1 MHLNYGKTKKIK
13 LNIDMEILTY
23 SMKWLEVVLRW
34 GHVLFAVLW
43 VGNSFL
49 FNYLDNKLNKDIS
62 GDDVDGEGYL
72 MHSGY
77 YYKLLRLKK
86 SPPPQYLNSLV
97 IFKWQSYLT
106 FVTGILLLIII
117 YYYNSGILMVDKRIL
132 EIKPL
137 YAILISVVSLVIS
150 WFVYD
155 LLCKSKIINNNK
167 IFISIIF
174 IFLAVISFGFTK
186 IFGPKFA
193 FLSVGLIIGS
203 NMFGN
208 VFTVII
214 PNQMNIINSSKKNEK
229 FDTNLSLA
237 AKQRSI
243 HNNYST
249 FLVLFIML
257 SGHYSFIVYHKYNW
271 LILCL
276 AALLSGTARHYFN
289 LRGRNIH
296 RLYILISSFL
306 SLVVLAVLLLI
317 FKN

>member
-1 MHLNYGKTKKIK
+1 
-13 LNIDMEILTY
+13 MEYVPYTI
-23 SMKWLEVVLRW
+23 KWLELILRW
-34 GHVLFAVLW
+34 GHVLFAILW

-62 GDDVDGEGYL
+62 SEDVDGEGYL

-86 SPPPQYLNSLV
+86 SPPSQYLNNLV

-106 FVTGILLLIII
+106 FITGILLLIIV
-117 YYYNSGILMVDKRIL
+117 YYYNSGVLMVDKRVL
-132 EIKPL
+132 EITSFNG
-137 YAILISVVSLVIS
+137 ILISILFLVIS
-150 WFVYD
+150 WFIYD
-155 LLCKSKIINNNK
+155 FLCKSKLINNNVL
-167 IFISIIF
+167 FTSIIF
-174 IFLAVISFGFTK
+174 ILLIVTSFILTK

-193 FLSVGLIIGS
+193 FLSVGLIIGT

-214 PNQMNIINSSKKNEK
+214 PNQMNIISSSSKDEK
-229 FDTNLSLA
+229 FDTSLSLA
-237 AKQRSI
+237 AKQRSV

-257 SGHYSFIVYHKYNW
+257 SGHSSFLVYHQYNW
-271 LILCL
+271 LILC
-276 AALLSGTARHYFN
+276 AIAIISGAARHYFN

-296 RLYILISSFL
+296 RLYILTTSIVL
-306 SLVVLAVLLLI
+306 LILLAVLILI

>member
-1 MHLNYGKTKKIK
+1 MEFLPYISKWI
-13 LNIDMEILTY
+13 EIL
-23 SMKWLEVVLRW
+23 LRW
-34 GHVLFAVLW
+34 SHVMFAILW

-62 GDDVDGEGYL
+62 SEDIDGEGYL

-77 YYKLLRLKK
+77 YYKLTRLKK
-86 SPPPQYLNSLV
+86 SPPVQYLSNLV

-106 FVTGILLLIII
+106 FITGILLLIII
-117 YYYNSGILMVDKRIL
+117 YFYNSGVLMIDKRVLQIS
-132 EIKPL
+132 PL
-137 YAILISVVSLVIS
+137 YAILISIASLLVS
-150 WFVYD
+150 WFIYD
-155 LLCKSKIINNNK
+155 LLCKSKLINNN
-167 IFISIIF
+167 FLFSLIIF
-174 IFLAVISFGFTK
+174 ILLIAISFIFTK
-186 IFGPKFA
+186 IYGPKFA
-193 FLSVGLIIGS
+193 FLSVGLIIGT

-214 PNQMNIINSSKKNEK
+214 PNQMNIINSSKRNEK
-229 FDTNLSLA
+229 FDLSLSLR

-271 LILCL
+271 LILSL
-276 AALLSGTARHYFN
+276 VALISVAARHYFN

-296 RLYILISSFL
+296 RLYILISSIL
-306 SLVVLAVLLLI
+306 SLIVLAVLLLI

>member
-1 MHLNYGKTKKIK
+1 
-13 LNIDMEILTY
+13 MEFIPYTL
-23 SMKWLEVVLRW
+23 KWLELTLRW
-34 GHVLFAVLW
+34 GHVLFAILW

-62 GDDVDGEGYL
+62 SEDIDGEGYL

-77 YYKLLRLKK
+77 YYKLTRLKK
-86 SPPPQYLNSLV
+86 SPPLQYLNSLV

-106 FVTGILLLIII
+106 FITGVLLLVII
-117 YYYNSGILMVDKRIL
+117 YYYNSGVLMVDKRVLQIS
-132 EIKPL
+132 PL
-137 YAILISVVSLVIS
+137 YAILISLLSLIVS

-155 LLCKSKIINNNK
+155 FLCKSKFINNN
-167 IFISIIF
+167 ILFISIIF
-174 IFLAVISFGFTK
+174 ILLIIVSFILTK

-193 FLSVGLIIGS
+193 FLSVGLIIGT

-208 VFTVII
+208 VFTAII

-229 FDTNLSLA
+229 FDASLSLV

-276 AALLSGTARHYFN
+276 VALISGTARHYFN

-296 RLYILISSFL
+296 RLYILISSIL

>member
-1 MHLNYGKTKKIK
+1 
-13 LNIDMEILTY
+13 MEIFTY
-23 SMKWLEVVLRW
+23 SLKWLELILRW
-34 GHVLFAVLW
+34 GHVLFAILW

-49 FNYLDNKLNKDIS
+49 FNYLDNKLNKNITSDDI
-62 GDDVDGEGYL
+62 DGEGYL

-77 YYKLLRLKK
+77 YYKLTRLKK
-86 SPPPQYLNSLV
+86 LPSKEYLNSLV

-106 FVTGILLLIII
+106 FVTGILLLAIV
-117 YYYNSGILMVDKRIL
+117 YYYNSAVLMVDKRVLALTPINAVFAS
-132 EIKPL
+132 IM
-137 YAILISVVSLVIS
+137 YLVLS

-155 LLCKSKIINNNK
+155 ALCKSNIINNN
-167 IFISIIF
+167 ILFLSII
-174 IFLAVISFGFTK
+174 ILLLFLVSFSLTK

-214 PNQMNIINSSKKNEK
+214 PNQMNIIKSSSKNEK
-229 FDTNLSLA
+229 FDMSLSLA

-249 FLVLFIML
+249 FFVLFIML
-257 SGHYSFIVYHKYNW
+257 SGHYSFLVYHKYNW

-276 AALLSGTARHYFN
+276 VGLISGIARHYFN
-289 LRGRNIH
+289 LRGKNIH
-296 RLYILISSFL
+296 RLNILVLSILSF
-306 SLVVLAVLLLI
+306 VALAVLLFI

>member
-1 MHLNYGKTKKIK
+1 
-13 LNIDMEILTY
+13 MEYVPYTI
-23 SMKWLEVVLRW
+23 KWLELILRW
-34 GHVLFAVLW
+34 GHVLFAILW

-62 GDDVDGEGYL
+62 SEDIDGEGYL
-72 MHSGY
+72 MHSGF
-77 YYKLLRLKK
+77 YYKLTRLKK
-86 SPPPQYLNSLV
+86 SPPLDYLNRLV

-106 FVTGILLLIII
+106 FVTGILLLVVI
-117 YYYNSGILMVDKRIL
+117 YYYNSGVLIVDKRVLQIS
-132 EIKPL
+132 PA
-137 YAILISVVSLVIS
+137 YAILASLSSLIIS

-155 LLCKSKIINNNK
+155 LICKSSLIKNN
-167 IFISIIF
+167 ILFILVILILL
-174 IFLAVISFGFTK
+174 ILISFGLTK
-186 IFGPKFA
+186 LFGPKFA
-193 FLSVGLIIGS
+193 FLSVGLIIGT

-214 PNQMNIINSSKKNEK
+214 PNQMNIISSSKRGEK
-229 FDTNLSLA
+229 FDSSLSLA

-271 LILCL
+271 IILCL
-276 AALLSGTARHYFN
+276 VAVISATARHYFN

-296 RLYILISSFL
+296 RLYILVSSIL
-306 SLVVLAVLLLI
+306 ALIILAVSLLI

>member
-1 MHLNYGKTKKIK
+1 
-13 LNIDMEILTY
+13 MEFIPYTL
-23 SMKWLEVVLRW
+23 KWLELVLRW
-34 GHVLFAVLW
+34 GHVLFAILW

-49 FNYLDNKLNKDIS
+49 FNYLDNKLNKEVSSNDI
-62 GDDVDGEGYL
+62 DGEGYL

-77 YYKLLRLKK
+77 YYKLTRLKN
-86 SPPPQYLNSLV
+86 SPPSKYLNSLV

-106 FVTGILLLIII
+106 FISGILLLIII
-117 YYYNSGILMVDKRIL
+117 YYYNSGVLMIDKRVMQITP
-132 EIKPL
+132 I
-137 YAILISVVSLVIS
+137 YAISISVLSLAVS
-150 WFVYD
+150 WFIYD
-155 LLCKSKIINNNK
+155 LLCKSKLVNNN
-167 IFISIIF
+167 ILFGLIMFILLII
-174 IFLAVISFGFTK
+174 ISFVLTK

-193 FLSVGLIIGS
+193 FLSVGLIIGT

-214 PNQMNIINSSKKNEK
+214 PNQMNIINSSSKNEK
-229 FDTNLSLA
+229 FDLSLSLA

-271 LILCL
+271 LILCMIGL
-276 AALLSGTARHYFN
+276 ISVSARHYFN

-296 RLYILISSFL
+296 RLYILISSIIAFI
-306 SLVVLAVLLLI
+306 VLAVLLLI

>member
-1 MHLNYGKTKKIK
+1 
-13 LNIDMEILTY
+13 MEFIPYTL
-23 SMKWLEVVLRW
+23 KWLELVLRW
-34 GHVLFAVLW
+34 GHVLFAILW

-62 GDDVDGEGYL
+62 SQDIDGEGYL

-77 YYKLLRLKK
+77 YYKLTRLKN
-86 SPPPQYLNSLV
+86 SPPVQYLSNLV

-106 FVTGILLLIII
+106 FITGILLLIII
-117 YYYNSGILMVDKRIL
+117 YFYNSGVLMIDKRVLQIS
-132 EIKPL
+132 PL
-137 YAILISVVSLVIS
+137 YAILISIASLLVS
-150 WFVYD
+150 WFIYD
-155 LLCKSKIINNNK
+155 FLCKSKLINNNVL
-167 IFISIIF
+167 FSLIIF
-174 IFLAVISFGFTK
+174 ALLIIISFIFTK

-193 FLSVGLIIGS
+193 FLSVGLIVGT

-214 PNQMNIINSSKKNEK
+214 PNQTNIINSSKRKEK
-229 FDTNLSLA
+229 FDLSLSLA

-257 SGHYSFIVYHKYNW
+257 SGHYSFVVYHKYNW

-276 AALLSGTARHYFN
+276 IALISVAARHYFN

-296 RLYILISSFL
+296 RLYILISSIL
-306 SLVVLAVLLLI
+306 SLIVLAVLLLI

>member
-1 MHLNYGKTKKIK
+1 
-13 LNIDMEILTY
+13 MELVPY
-23 SMKWLEVVLRW
+23 ALKWLELVLRW
-34 GHVLFAVLW
+34 GHVLFAILW

-62 GDDVDGEGYL
+62 SEDIDGEGYL

-77 YYKLLRLKK
+77 YYKLTRLKK
-86 SPPPQYLNSLV
+86 SPPLQYLNSLV

-106 FVTGILLLIII
+106 FITGILLLIII
-117 YYYNSGILMVDKRIL
+117 YYYNSGVLMVDKRVSQIS
-132 EIKPL
+132 PF
-137 YAILISVVSLVIS
+137 YAILISVLSLVVS

-155 LLCKSKIINNNK
+155 FLCKSKLINNN
-167 IFISIIF
+167 ILFTSIIF
-174 IFLAVISFGFTK
+174 ILLIIVSFSFTK

-193 FLSVGLIIGS
+193 FLSVGLIIGT

-214 PNQMNIINSSKKNEK
+214 PNQTNIINSSKKNEK
-229 FDTNLSLA
+229 FDTSLSLA

-276 AALLSGTARHYFN
+276 FALILGVARHYFN
-289 LRGRNIH
+289 LSGRNIH
-296 RLYILISSFL
+296 RLYILISSIIAL
-306 SLVVLAVLLLI
+306 IILAVLLFF

>member
-1 MHLNYGKTKKIK
+1 
-13 LNIDMEILTY
+13 MEFIPYTL
-23 SMKWLEVVLRW
+23 KWLELILRW
-34 GHVLFAVLW
+34 GHVLFAILW

-62 GDDVDGEGYL
+62 SEDIDGEGYL

-77 YYKLLRLKK
+77 YYKLTRLKK
-86 SPPPQYLNSLV
+86 SPPVQYLSNLV

-106 FVTGILLLIII
+106 FITGIFLLIII
-117 YYYNSGILMVDKRIL
+117 YYYNSGVLMVDKRVL
-132 EIKPL
+132 EISPL
-137 YAILISVVSLVIS
+137 YAILISIASLVVS
-150 WFVYD
+150 WFIYD
-155 LLCKSKIINNNK
+155 FLCKSKLINNDVL
-167 IFISIIF
+167 FSLIIF
-174 IFLAVISFGFTK
+174 ILLIAVSFILTK
-186 IFGPKFA
+186 IFGSKFA
-193 FLSVGLIIGS
+193 FLSVGLIIGT

-214 PNQMNIINSSKKNEK
+214 PNQRNIINSSKRNEK
-229 FDTNLSLA
+229 FDLSLSLS

-257 SGHYSFIVYHKYNW
+257 SGHYSFIVYHQYNW
-271 LILCL
+271 LILSL
-276 AALLSGTARHYFN
+276 VALISVAARHYFN

-296 RLYILISSFL
+296 RLYILVCSVLSFII
-306 SLVVLAVLLLI
+306 LAVLLLI

>member
-1 MHLNYGKTKKIK
+1 M
-13 LNIDMEILTY
+13 
-23 SMKWLEVVLRW
+23 RW
-34 GHVLFAVLW
+34 GHVLFAILW

-49 FNYLDNKLNKDIS
+49 FNYLDNKLNKSISSNDI
-62 GDDVDGEGYL
+62 DGEGYL

-77 YYKLLRLKK
+77 YYKLTRLKK
-86 SPPPQYLNSLV
+86 SPPLEYLNSLV

-117 YYYNSGILMVDKRIL
+117 YYYNSAVLMIDKRVL
-132 EIKPL
+132 EITSFN
-137 YAILISVVSLVIS
+137 AILISVLFLVIS
-150 WFVYD
+150 WFIYD
-155 LLCKSKIINNNK
+155 LLCKSKIIKNNLL
-167 IFISIIF
+167 FASIIF
-174 IFLAVISFGFTK
+174 ILLLFVSFVLTK

-214 PNQMNIINSSKKNEK
+214 PNQKNIINSSLKNEK
-229 FDTNLSLA
+229 FDTSLSLA

-271 LILCL
+271 LILCVV
-276 AALLSGTARHYFN
+276 ALISATARHFFN
-289 LRGRNIH
+289 LRGKNIH
-296 RLYILISSFL
+296 RLNILIFSIL
-306 SLVVLAVLLLI
+306 ALITLAVFLFI

>member
-1 MHLNYGKTKKIK
+1 
-13 LNIDMEILTY
+13 MEFIPYTL
-23 SMKWLEVVLRW
+23 KWLELVLRW
-34 GHVLFAVLW
+34 GHVLFAILW

-62 GDDVDGEGYL
+62 SQDIDGEGYL

-77 YYKLLRLKK
+77 YYKLTRLKN
-86 SPPPQYLNSLV
+86 SPPVQYLSNLV

-106 FVTGILLLIII
+106 FITGILLLIII
-117 YYYNSGILMVDKRIL
+117 YFYNSGVLMIDKRVLQISS
-132 EIKPL
+132 L
-137 YAILISVVSLVIS
+137 YAISISIFSLVVF
-150 WFVYD
+150 WFIYD
-155 LLCKSKIINNNK
+155 FLCKSKLINNNVL
-167 IFISIIF
+167 FSLIIF
-174 IFLAVISFGFTK
+174 ILLIAISFIFTK
-186 IFGPKFA
+186 IYGPKFA
-193 FLSVGLIIGS
+193 FLSVGLIIGT

-214 PNQMNIINSSKKNEK
+214 PNQMNIINSSKRNEK
-229 FDTNLSLA
+229 FDLSLSLA

-271 LILCL
+271 LILSL
-276 AALLSGTARHYFN
+276 IALISVAARHYFN

-296 RLYILISSFL
+296 RLYILISSIL
-306 SLVVLAVLLLI
+306 SLIVLAVLLLI

>member
-1 MHLNYGKTKKIK
+1 MDLIPYT
-13 LNIDMEILTY
+13 L
-23 SMKWLEVVLRW
+23 KWLELILRW
-34 GHVLFAVLW
+34 GHVLFAILW

-49 FNYLDNKLNKDIS
+49 FNYLDNKLNKSISSNDI
-62 GDDVDGEGYL
+62 DGEGYL

-77 YYKLLRLKK
+77 YYKLTRLKK
-86 SPPPQYLNSLV
+86 SPSLEYLNSLV

-117 YYYNSGILMVDKRIL
+117 YYHNSAVLMIDKRVL
-132 EIKPL
+132 EITSFN
-137 YAILISVVSLVIS
+137 AILISVLSLVIS
-150 WFVYD
+150 WFIYD
-155 LLCKSKIINNNK
+155 LLCKSKIIKNNLL
-167 IFISIIF
+167 FVSIIF
-174 IFLAVISFGFTK
+174 ILLLFVSFVLTK

-214 PNQMNIINSSKKNEK
+214 PNQKNIINSSLKNEK
-229 FDTNLSLA
+229 FDTSLSLA

-271 LILCL
+271 LILCVV
-276 AALLSGTARHYFN
+276 ALISATARHFFN
-289 LRGRNIH
+289 LRGKNIH
-296 RLYILISSFL
+296 RLNILIFSIL
-306 SLVVLAVLLLI
+306 ALITLAVFLFI

>member
-1 MHLNYGKTKKIK
+1 
-13 LNIDMEILTY
+13 MELVPY
-23 SMKWLEVVLRW
+23 ALKWLELVLRW
-34 GHVLFAVLW
+34 GHVLFAILW

-62 GDDVDGEGYL
+62 SEDIDGEGYL

-77 YYKLLRLKK
+77 YYKLTRLKK
-86 SPPPQYLNSLV
+86 SPPLQYLNSLV

-106 FVTGILLLIII
+106 FVTGVLLLIVI
-117 YYYNSGILMVDKRIL
+117 YYYNSGVLMVDKRVLQIS
-132 EIKPL
+132 PL
-137 YAILISVVSLVIS
+137 YAILISLLSLIVS

-155 LLCKSKIINNNK
+155 FLCKSKLINNN
-167 IFISIIF
+167 ILFISIIF
-174 IFLAVISFGFTK
+174 ILLIIVSFILTK

-193 FLSVGLIIGS
+193 FLSVGLIIGT

-208 VFTVII
+208 VFTAII

-229 FDTNLSLA
+229 FDASLSLV

-276 AALLSGTARHYFN
+276 VALISGTARHYFN

-296 RLYILISSFL
+296 RLYILISSIL

>member
-1 MHLNYGKTKKIK
+1 MDFLPYT
-13 LNIDMEILTY
+13 L
-23 SMKWLEVVLRW
+23 KWLELILRW
-34 GHVLFAVLW
+34 SHVLFSILW

-49 FNYLDNKLNKDIS
+49 FNYLDNKLNKNISSEDI
-62 GDDVDGEGYL
+62 DGEGYL

-77 YYKLLRLKK
+77 YYKLTRLKK
-86 SPPPQYLNSLV
+86 SPPIQYLSNLV

-106 FVTGILLLIII
+106 FITGILLLIII
-117 YYYNSGILMVDKRIL
+117 YYYNSGVLMVDKRVLQIS
-132 EIKPL
+132 PL
-137 YAILISVVSLVIS
+137 YAILISVLSLVVS
-150 WFVYD
+150 WLIYD
-155 LLCKSKIINNNK
+155 FLCKSKLINNNTL
-167 IFISIIF
+167 FSLIIF
-174 IFLAVISFGFTK
+174 ILLIIISFIFTK
-186 IFGPKFA
+186 IFSPKFA
-193 FLSVGLIIGS
+193 FLSIGLIIAT

-214 PNQMNIINSSKKNEK
+214 PNQMNIINSSKRNEK
-229 FDTNLSLA
+229 FDLSLSLT

-271 LILCL
+271 LILSL
-276 AALLSGTARHYFN
+276 VALISVAARHYFN

-296 RLYILISSFL
+296 RLYILISSIL
-306 SLVVLAVLLLI
+306 SLIVLAVLLLI

>member
-1 MHLNYGKTKKIK
+1 MDFLPYT
-13 LNIDMEILTY
+13 L
-23 SMKWLEVVLRW
+23 KWLELILRW
-34 GHVLFAVLW
+34 GHVLFAILW

-49 FNYLDNKLNKDIS
+49 FNYLDNKLTKNVSNSIIS
-62 GDDVDGEGYL
+62 GEGYL

-77 YYKLLRLKK
+77 FYKLTRLKK
-86 SPPPQYLNSLV
+86 SPQSNYLKNLV

-106 FVTGILLLIII
+106 FLTGILLLFVI
-117 YYYNSGILMVDKRIL
+117 YYYNSGILMVNKKVL
-132 EIKPL
+132 EISPIN
-137 YAILISVVSLVIS
+137 AVLISAFSLFLA

-155 LLCKSKIINNNK
+155 FLCKSSIIKNDILF
-167 IFISIIF
+167 IFIAFSLLVI
-174 IFLAVISFGFTK
+174 ISFGLTK
-186 IFGPKFA
+186 IFSPKFA
-193 FLSVGLIIGS
+193 FLSVGLILGS

-214 PNQMNIINSSKKNEK
+214 PNQMNIIKSSLKNKK
-229 FDTNLSLA
+229 FDSSLSLA

-276 AALLSGTARHYFN
+276 IAIISVTARHYFN
-289 LRGRNIH
+289 LRGRKINKIS
-296 RLYILISSFL
+296 ILVTSI
-306 SLVVLAVLLLI
+306 LALI
-317 FKN
+317 FLAFFIFIFKV

>member
-1 MHLNYGKTKKIK
+1 MDLIPYT
-13 LNIDMEILTY
+13 L
-23 SMKWLEVVLRW
+23 KWLELILRW
-34 GHVLFAVLW
+34 GHVLFAILW

-49 FNYLDNKLNKDIS
+49 FNYLDNKLNKSISSNDI
-62 GDDVDGEGYL
+62 DGEGYL

-77 YYKLLRLKK
+77 YYKLTRLKK
-86 SPPPQYLNSLV
+86 SPPLEYLNSLV

-117 YYYNSGILMVDKRIL
+117 YYYNSAVLMVDKRVL
-132 EIKPL
+132 EITSFN
-137 YAILISVVSLVIS
+137 AILISVLSLVIS
-150 WFVYD
+150 WFIYD
-155 LLCKSKIINNNK
+155 LLCKSKVIKNNLL
-167 IFISIIF
+167 FVSIIF
-174 IFLAVISFGFTK
+174 VLLVLVSFVLTK
-186 IFGPKFA
+186 IFGAKFA

-214 PNQMNIINSSKKNEK
+214 PNQKNIINSSLKNEK
-229 FDTNLSLA
+229 FNTSLSLA

-271 LILCL
+271 LILCVVAL
-276 AALLSGTARHYFN
+276 ISAAARHFFN
-289 LRGRNIH
+289 LRGKNIH
-296 RLYILISSFL
+296 RLNILIFSILALITVAVFL
-306 SLVVLAVLLLI
+306 FI